1 VSDVPLSREDEPQ
14 PLDEGAADEEVAAQ
28 ALESD
33 PGGNGPHGLAGDLG
47 VSSGIRGADVGSSVS
62 STHGARPVQ
71 TPPVEDP
78 PPEQSPDAAVG
89 GPETPTPEHPDD
101 YREQTVEL
109 DDAQPHSH
117 G

>member
-1 VSDVPLSREDEPQ
+1 MPLSREDEPQ
-14 PLDEGAADEEVAAQ
+14 PMDDAADEEVAEQ

-33 PGGNGPHGLAGDLG
+33 PGGNGPHGLSGDLG
-47 VSSGIRGADVGSSVS
+47 VSSGLRGEEVGSSLTG
-62 STHGARPVQ
+62 THGAKPVR

-89 GPETPTPEHPDD
+89 GPETPTPENPDD
-101 YREQTVEL
+101 YREQQIDL